1 VRWADRVGK
10 GVRTAPRDALVA
22 DSVDAESRGLAFGFQ
37 RAADTAGAM
46 LGLAIAFVVIWRV
59 QSASV
64 TLSREAFQTVVLL
77 SLVPAFLAVL
87 ALAWIARDVPRQTAQ
102 RAPALGL
109 RGLGRP
115 FLFFMVIVGVF
126 DLGNSSDAF
135 LILRAQER
143 GMSVLGVL
151 GMLIVFNA
159 IYTIVS
165 TPAGSLSDRFG
176 RRRVIVGGWLL
187 YAAVYLG
194 FARAGQVWHV
204 WFLYAAYGLY
214 YGLAYGTAKA
224 LVADLVPAGV
234 RGMAYGTYNA
244 TLGILDLPASLIA
257 GLLWQGVGGWSG
269 FGPAAPFYFG
279 AATALL
285 AAVALSLWRPA
296 TDAESR

>member
-1 VRWADRVGK
+1 
-10 GVRTAPRDALVA
+10 
-22 DSVDAESRGLAFGFQ
+22 
-37 RAADTAGAM
+37 
-46 LGLAIAFVVIWRV
+46 
-59 QSASV
+59 
-64 TLSREAFQTVVLL
+64 
-77 SLVPAFLAVL
+77 
-87 ALAWIARDVPRQTAQ
+87 
-102 RAPALGL
+102 LGL

-159 IYTIVS
+159 VYTIVS

-204 WFLYAAYGLY
+204 WLLYAAYGLY

-296 TDAESR
+296 TDAGSR